1 MSATPSTSPVVADTG
16 PSWIGQMVRSYGPP
30 ALVLVV
36 IFGAWALIISWFN
49 IQEYVFPAPGA
60 VVQALID
67 KPEIIF
73 EDAKLTALEAIY
85 GYVLGSAVGIA
96 LGVLFAYSRFCSRSF
111 LPLVIASNAIPII
124 AVAPILLLV
133 LGEGMRSK
141 VAVTAFLCFF
151 PVCIN
156 SMKGLRSTP
165 VQYVELMHVQAA
177 SVWQGFVKVRVPS
190 SLPFVFVGLKI
201 GATFAVIAAIVAE
214 FVAAQ
219 AGLGNVMVQANYSL
233 NMPDLFAATAMAML
247 LGIVFYLLVT
257 ITERLV
263 IPWHQSTL

>member
-1 MSATPSTSPVVADTG
+1 MSATVQTDVVGASGTSRAG
-16 PSWIGQMVRSYGPP
+16 RILRAYGPP
-30 ALVLVV
+30 ALVLVLL
-36 IFGAWALIISWFN
+36 IAAWDLIVRGFSID
-49 IQEYVFPAPGA
+49 EYVFPSPGA
-60 VVQALID
+60 VLQSLLD
-67 KPEIIF
+67 NPEIVF
-73 EDAKLTALEAIY
+73 DDGWLTTQEAVY
-85 GYVLGSAVGIA
+85 GFVLGSAVGIA

-141 VAVTAFLCFF
+141 IAVTAFLCFF

-177 SVWQGFVKVRVPS
+177 TPWQSFAKVRVPAA
-190 SLPFVFVGLKI
+190 LPYIFVGLKI
-201 GATFAVIAAIVAE
+201 GATFAIIGAIVAE

-219 AGLGNVMVQANYSL
+219 SGLGNVMVQSNYSL
-233 NMPDLFAATAMAML
+233 DMPQLFAATAVAML
-247 LGIVFYLLVT
+247 LGIVFYLLVAAL
-257 ITERLV
+257 ERIV